1 MATQELQARIEELL
15 AQKANAE
22 RAEQERL
29 AAEQRNRQQIAA
41 ADAELRKLQKQQ
53 AQEAF
58 QAALDTNRQLVV
70 SNTQAVAPLRA
81 ALDDAARLIADAMRD
96 LMPQVNTSF
105 EWQQQHIDAALS
117 QAMQH
122 ADVPKPLHGK
132 DATVDPRTVENE
144 VHNAQRMAYGAL
156 NNEADGSGH
165 AVPAWAALARWIA
178 DAPDAEQQIRVGIY
192 YALFGQVLTPNP
204 QYDPHAEI
212 REIRRSQRNRR
223 F

>member
-1 MATQELQARIEELL
+1 MTTTTQERIAELARQRD
-15 AQKANAE
+15 AAFQ
-22 RAEQERL
+22 AEQERIAKEL
-29 AAEQRNRQQIAA
+29 KHKQDIAAYDQQIAA
-41 ADAELRKLQKQQ
+41 LQKQQ

-58 QAALDTNRQLVV
+58 QAALDTNRQLVA
-70 SNTQAVAPLRA
+70 SNAQAVAPLRA

-96 LMPQVNTSF
+96 LMPPVQSSF
-105 EWQQQHIDAALS
+105 EYQQQHIDAALS
-117 QAMQH
+117 AAMQY